1 MITALLVAAIV
12 SAPAPTAHVQTV
24 DSALTWHVDTVKG
37 GSHGGVHRAV
47 FDMKGSHGK
56 H

>member
-12 SAPAPTAHVQTV
+12 SAPAPTVHVQTV

-37 GSHGGVHRAV
+37 GSHGRAHGAA
-47 FDMKGSHGK
+47 FDTRGHGK
-56 H
+56 G